1 MYKCNLGGNANL
13 TFLISLRSILSR
25 DGVLYVKLRAGQLP
39 YKDDPQG
46 WKSLV
51 ATTVNHRSSGV
62 KAFKVKLSHQPEKH
76 NNIIGEVQHE
86 QAFIVLGNVAKPKTP
101 VGEKLYLQ
109 LPQTTVISTVI
120 TLHLGFIHDISNV
133 SNFLLII
140 FSQQRITLKICCK

>member
-1 MYKCNLGGNANL
+1 MYKWNLGGNANL
-13 TFLISLRSILSR
+13 TFVISLRSILSR

-62 KAFKVKLSHQPEKH
+62 KAFKVKLSHQPEMH

-86 QAFIVLGNVAKPKTP
+86 QAFIVLGNVAKEVVFAVTS
-101 VGEKLYLQ
+101 GY
-109 LPQTTVISTVI
+109 
-120 TLHLGFIHDISNV
+120 
-133 SNFLLII
+133 SNFHCYNFTFGLH
-140 FSQQRITLKICCK
+140 S

>member
-1 MYKCNLGGNANL
+1 MYKWNLDGNANL
-13 TFLISLRSILSR
+13 TFVISLRSILSR

-76 NNIIGEVQHE
+76 NDIIGEAQHE
-86 QAFIVLGNVAKPKTP
+86 QAFIVLGYVAKPKTP
-101 VGEKLYLQ
+101 VREKLYLQ
-109 LPQTTVISTVI
+109 LPPATVISTAI

-133 SNFLLII
+133 SNFLCINHILPVEDY
-140 FSQQRITLKICCK
+140 T